1 MTTNKWESISL
12 DEKESIINFDYFEG
26 IVNVYT
32 SNQSTGN
39 RIKKKIGEPFKIG
52 MNEGKIFSME
62 WKIPFNDREKI
73 RKGLSIVNFI
83 TTHQSLKKEEAL
95 SNEKK

>member
-1 MTTNKWESISL
+1 MEKWETIPI
-12 DEKESIINFDYFEG
+12 DEKESLIDFDYFEG

-39 RIKKKIGEPFKIG
+39 RIKKKIGEPYKKGI
-52 MNEGKIFSME
+52 NEGKVYSME
-62 WKIPFNDREKI
+62 WKIPFNDREQI

-83 TTHQSLKKEEAL
+83 TTHQSNKMEEKL
-95 SNEKK
+95 TNENE